1 MKCSREKCLNIE
13 HLKGLC
19 RKHYK
24 EYENSANESEKVN
37 KLPNR
42 NELDSVINSS
52 LANGKK
58 PVRKEHTTD
67 KPSENSLVDEIIE
80 RAMGEMASHKVSYKF
95 QAIKEQGIE
104 NAITFGIHDL
114 IKFPISESF
123 RKFCEEVGR
132 PCNHAAALGP

>member
-1 MKCSREKCLNIE
+1 MTLESM
-13 HLKGLC
+13 
-19 RKHYK
+19 
-24 EYENSANESEKVN
+24 SESEKDN
-37 KLPNR
+37 ELPNR

-80 RAMGEMASHKVSYKF
+80 RVMGEMASHKVSYKF

-104 NAITFGIHDL
+104 NAIMFGIHNL
-114 IKFPISESF
+114 IKFTISESF
-123 RKFCEEVGR
+123 RKFCEEVGK
-132 PCNHAAALGP
+132 PCNHAADIGQDLTCIVERLEYLKNKVRGS